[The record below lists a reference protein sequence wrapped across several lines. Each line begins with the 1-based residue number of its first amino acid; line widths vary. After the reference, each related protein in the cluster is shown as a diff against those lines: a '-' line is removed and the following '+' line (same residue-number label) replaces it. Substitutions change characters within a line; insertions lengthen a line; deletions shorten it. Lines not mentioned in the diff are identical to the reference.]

1 MLFVRHE
8 TQISEYNKTGKE
20 TGEAVDG
27 RCDQAVATRENTKF
41 MQFYYCTII
50 ILHAHASTGLVR
62 LFIIVF

>member
-27 RCDQAVATRENTKF
+27 RRDQAVAIYRESTSF
-41 MQFYYCTII
+41 MQFYCTNQYII
-50 ILHAHASTGLVR
+50 R
-62 LFIIVF
+62 